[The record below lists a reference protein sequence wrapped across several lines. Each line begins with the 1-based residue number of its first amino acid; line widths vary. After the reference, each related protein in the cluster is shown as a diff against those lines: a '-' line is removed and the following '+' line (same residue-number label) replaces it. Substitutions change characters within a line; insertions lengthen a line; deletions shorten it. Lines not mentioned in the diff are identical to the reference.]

1 MSMRPFARA
10 YGARAHHF
18 TALRRTMLLAGA
30 AGTGLTLLAACSAGA
45 SGSGASNSGG
55 TAAVHSGIAAQRAGA
70 VPGPAP
76 VAAPPAAYG
85 QSDSQNARLVLSAQ
99 SIIYTAD
106 LALRVKDVT
115 LAATL
120 ATGIATGAGGYVSSE
135 QQTIPPD
142 RFGTPQVMLE
152 LKIPVAQYHQ
162 ALATLSTKL
171 GRQLFFDQHAQDVT
185 QKVADVSSRVASARA
200 AITQLRTLLSRAGSV
215 GDLLQ
220 VTDEINAQ
228 QSALES
234 LLAQQQ
240 ALAHET
246 SYGTVTVTLL
256 GHHAVFVKKHK
267 KKAHGFVTGFTS
279 GWHAL
284 GSVVTWVLTALG
296 ALLPFLIPLALLAA
310 IAFELRRW
318 LRRRKIRTAAEPPAT
333 AES

>member
-30 AGTGLTLLAACSAGA
+30 AGTGLTLLAACSGA
-45 SGSGASNSGG
+45 TSGSGTSSAGG
-55 TAAVHSGIAAQRAGA
+55 TAAVHSGINAQQAAPI
-70 VPGPAP
+70 PGPAP
-76 VAAPPAAYG
+76 KAAYG
-85 QSDSQNARLVLSAQ
+85 QSDNQNARLVLSAQ

-171 GRQLFFDQHAQDVT
+171 GRQLFFNQHAQDVT

-228 QSALES
+228 QS
-234 LLAQQQ
+234 
-240 ALAHET
+240 
-246 SYGTVTVTLL
+246 
-256 GHHAVFVKKHK
+256 
-267 KKAHGFVTGFTS
+267 
-279 GWHAL
+279 
-284 GSVVTWVLTALG
+284 
-296 ALLPFLIPLALLAA
+296 
-310 IAFELRRW
+310 
-318 LRRRKIRTAAEPPAT
+318 
-333 AES
+333 